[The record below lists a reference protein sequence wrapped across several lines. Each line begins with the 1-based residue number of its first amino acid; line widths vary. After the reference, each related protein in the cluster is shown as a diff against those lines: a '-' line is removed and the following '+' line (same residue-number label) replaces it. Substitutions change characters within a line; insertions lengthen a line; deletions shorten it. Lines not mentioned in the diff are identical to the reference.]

1 MILSAQSVSHGG
13 QGFTANHGIAGQ
25 TCKRQSDPICNVVP
39 YQTTIYKKF
48 ETILP
53 QKT

>member
-13 QGFTANHGIAGQ
+13 QGFTVNHGIAGL
-25 TCKRQSDPICNVVP
+25 TCKRPSDPICNGGP
-39 YQTTIYKKF
+39 NQTAIYKQF